1 MVKILFF
8 LYLIFKFLAKNIHPA
23 QNSSIY
29 ALFVLIYSSLYF
41 IFINPKGFK
50 ITQTDLISAIVC
62 TLTSLTYQFGLPMAC
77 KYEKRASNIGIIFSM
92 QIVFSFILGRI
103 VLGDEI
109 LLLNVLG
116 AILVSGSGILIL
128 IDKEGNTKD
137 VKEDEKMVELLEIE
151 RAKVDPNEQK
161 A

>member
-1 MVKILFF
+1 
-8 LYLIFKFLAKNIHPA
+8 
-23 QNSSIY
+23 
-29 ALFVLIYSSLYF
+29 
-41 IFINPKGFK
+41 
-50 ITQTDLISAIVC
+50 
-62 TLTSLTYQFGLPMAC
+62 MAC